1 MATILKVELK
11 MPPAEFLSEFR
22 NFGEDVYRDLR
33 HDCSVSIEEIDAAI
47 GFFYVRDL
55 RAKFVRTA
63 AARVR
68 KIALKHKMA
77 GMIDVVEV
85 PA

>member
-1 MATILKVELK
+1 
-11 MPPAEFLSEFR
+11 MPAVEFLHQFR

-33 HDCSVSIEEIDAAI
+33 NECSVSIEEIDAATTI
-47 GFFYVRDL
+47 FYVRDL

-68 KIALKHKMA
+68 KIAWKHQMA
-77 GMIDVVEV
+77 GMIDVTEI

>member
-11 MPPAEFLSEFR
+11 LPPGEFLSEFR
-22 NFGEDVYRDLR
+22 NFGEAVYLDLR
-33 HDCSVSIEEIDAAI
+33 HECSVSIQEIDAATHV
-47 GFFYVRDL
+47 FHVRDL

-77 GMIDVVEV
+77 GMIDVVEI

>member
-1 MATILKVELK
+1 MR
-11 MPPAEFLSEFR
+11 P
-22 NFGEDVYRDLR
+22 
-33 HDCSVSIEEIDAAI
+33 SVSFTFAI
-47 GFFYVRDL
+47 FARSLCVRP
-55 RAKFVRTA
+55 